1 MRGRCPITITCVALG
16 GLLLTQL
23 GSDDF
28 VSALQEDV
36 AQISALIINANS
48 IPSPTPALTPPP
60 TLFPMTYP
68 YPPALSPNFA
78 LNISPTLSLPLAL
91 TSLPTLNYNFYT
103 PCDDISLLER
113 NAVRADT
120 GILNAMTGE
129 LIKFSGTC
137 VVGEHC
143 HTLSDYTRKH
153 WKVRPFEY
161 RQIWGME

>member
-1 MRGRCPITITCVALG
+1 MAHIG
-16 GLLLTQL
+16 
-23 GSDDF
+23 
-28 VSALQEDV
+28 
-36 AQISALIINANS
+36 ALIIDANAV
-48 IPSPTPALTPPP
+48 PAPTSAPTSPP
-60 TLFPMTYP
+60 TLLPTTYP
-68 YPPALSPNFA
+68 SPPALSPNFA
-78 LNISPTLSLPLAL
+78 PNIAPTLYPTLAL
-91 TSLPTLNYNFYT
+91 TSLPTLNYYFFT
-103 PCDDISLLER
+103 PCNDISLLER